1 MFIKEN
7 NRDIIIIANRIDNPS
22 FMDSIKSPFWLNYR
36 YINNNY
42 ELFGWEKGIHTFLY
56 INRRI

>member
-22 FMDSIKSPFWLNYR
+22 FMDSIKSPF
-36 YINNNY
+36 
-42 ELFGWEKGIHTFLY
+42 
-56 INRRI
+56 